1 VRTVRPC
8 RDEERPAI
16 LEIIN
21 AAAEAYRGVI
31 PGDCWREPYMPLQE
45 LDAEIAAGVEF
56 WGHEA
61 GGALLGVMGFQSVLD
76 VDLIRHAYVSPNYQ
90 RQGVGSALLDHLAR
104 STKRRMLVGT
114 WVAADWAVR
123 FYHRHGFEPVG
134 PEQTPALLKRYWAI
148 PDRQID
154 ASVVLANPPLAEA

>member
-1 VRTVRPC
+1 VRTVPPC

-16 LEIIN
+16 LEIVN

-45 LDAEIAAGVEF
+45 LDGEIAAGVEF
-56 WGHEA
+56 WGYEA
-61 GGALLGVMGFQSVLD
+61 GGALVGVMGFQWVLD
-76 VDLIRHAYVSPNYQ
+76 VDLIRHAYVFPSYQ
-90 RQGVGSALLDHLAR
+90 RQGVGSALLDHFAR

-114 WVAADWAVR
+114 WAAADWAVR
-123 FYHRHGFEPVG
+123 FYHRHGFELVG
-134 PEQTPALLKRYWAI
+134 PEDTRALLKRYWAI